1 MKNVRIR
8 LVAVS
13 IFFAA
18 LACAPEHRGNTF
30 TEPPPPKG
38 DATLTSLGV
47 SLPGTL
53 VIGQSATATV
63 TGADQFGTSI
73 APGPWFGRPSRRP
86 VATVNGTAL

>member
-1 MKNVRIR
+1 MKNERIR

-38 DATLTSLGV
+38 AATLTSLGV

-53 VIGQSATATV
+53 VIGKTATAIV
-63 TGADQFGTSI
+63 SGSDKFGA
-73 APGPWFGRPSRRP
+73 
-86 VATVNGTAL
+86 